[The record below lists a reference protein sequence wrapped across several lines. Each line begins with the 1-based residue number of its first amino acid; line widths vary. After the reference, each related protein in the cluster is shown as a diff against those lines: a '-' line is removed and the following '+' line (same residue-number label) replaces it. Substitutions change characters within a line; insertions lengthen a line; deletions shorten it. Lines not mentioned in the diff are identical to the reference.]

1 MGIMRGGI
9 IKAKHVLSTPEAKQI
24 ENSFNNGIISMP
36 QDCEFKPFI
45 EIELEK
51 KIEEYKAASGRLKSY
66 IPKNDALTII
76 DAYNKGRLYE
86 LEEMIA
92 DLESLMQ

>member
-24 ENSFNNGIISMP
+24 ENNFITLP

-51 KIEEYKAASGRLKSY
+51 KIEQFKAAAGRLKSD

>member
-1 MGIMRGGI
+1 MGTMRGGI
-9 IKAKHVLSTPEAKQI
+9 IKAKHVLSTPEFKQI
-24 ENSFNNGIISMP
+24 ENGLITTLP

-51 KIEEYKAASGRLKSY
+51 KIEQFKAAAGRLKND

>member
-9 IKAKHVLSTPEAKQI
+9 IKAKNVLSTPEAKQI
-24 ENSFNNGIISMP
+24 ENHLNNSIIPIP

-51 KIEEYKAASGRLKSY
+51 KIEQFKAAAGRLKSD

>member
-1 MGIMRGGI
+1 MMGGI
-9 IKAKHVLSTPEAKQI
+9 IKAKHVLSTPEVKQI
-24 ENSFNNGIISMP
+24 ENSFNNGITFMP

-51 KIEEYKAASGRLKSY
+51 KIEQFKAAAGRLKSD

>member
-1 MGIMRGGI
+1 MGTMRGGI
-9 IKAKHVLSTPEAKQI
+9 IKAKNVLSTPEAKHI
-24 ENSFNNGIISMP
+24 ENSFITTLP
-36 QDCEFKPFI
+36 QDCKFKPFI

-51 KIEEYKAASGRLKSY
+51 KIEQFKAAAGRLKSD

-76 DAYNKGRLYE
+76 DAYNKGRLYV